1 MKRRICQKNLRMCQQ
16 GMRLG
21 WPNCY
26 PPDRSNLACSSSLCN
41 LSYQSKDSS
50 ILEDTTK
57 VHLWSRLLIR
67 LSNSQ
72 LEQELVLRI
81 LKDNKIQ
88 VDKSS
93 TDWDQFYLSCHRH
106 KFQLDMV
113 NLGLVHRLGSSSL
126 AHKSNHLKYLL
137 SHKKY
142 LRHKIRSHPQF
153 DRRGPTV

>member
-16 GMRLG
+16 DMRLG
-21 WPNCY
+21 LPNCY
-26 PPDRSNLACSSSLCN
+26 PPDRSNLAYSSSLCN
-41 LSYQSKDSS
+41 LSCQSRGSS

-57 VHLWSRLLIR
+57 VHLWSQLLIR

-72 LEQELVLRI
+72 LAQELVLRI

-88 VDKSS
+88 VDKSN
-93 TDWDQFYLSCHRH
+93 TDLDQFYLSYHRH

-113 NLGLVHRLGSSSL
+113 NLGLVHHLGSSSL
-126 AHKSNHLKYLL
+126 ARKSNHRKYLL
-137 SHKKY
+137 THKKY
-142 LRHKIRSHPQF
+142 LRHKIRNRPQF